1 MFGLVAKDKQGSNSA
16 TTSTLTSG
24 TVTTAVANLEL
35 VNYALPGGSRVISKI
50 LYAPSELMNLTAP
63 VGPGFELLYF
73 NVAPGLPNSTQEK
86 DAKRFVLP
94 DNASVIGGLLTNNGT
109 PIVTTDA
116 IYFSVFPIAYVATT
130 GQLSSIISAF
140 TMANINNPGG
150 ISAGFNNPGYSN
162 LAALGSTGAAVPTLS
177 VVITPTNPLSIGLQ
191 LSAVSPTTP
200 ASITSGDLALVLTY
214 ILE

>member
-1 MFGLVAKDKQGSNSA
+1 MFGLVATDNQKSNL
-16 TTSTLTSG
+16 TTTGTLTSG
-24 TVTTAVANLEL
+24 IITTAVANLEL
-35 VNYALPGGSRVISKI
+35 INYALPGGSRVISKT
-50 LYAPSELMNLTAP
+50 LYAPSEFKNLTAP
-63 VGPGFELLYF
+63 LGPGFELLYF
-73 NVAPGLPNSTQEK
+73 NVEPGLPNSTKEN

-94 DNASVIGGLLTNNGT
+94 HNASVIGGLLTNNGT

-116 IYFSVFPIAYVATT
+116 IYFSVFPIAYVATN

-140 TMANINNPGG
+140 TMANINITGG

-162 LAALGSTGAAVPTLS
+162 LAALGSAGASVPTLTEI
-177 VVITPTNPLSIGLQ
+177 VTPTKPLSIGLQ
-191 LSAVSPTTP
+191 LSTVNPTTP